1 MSSGLGW
8 QWVAGSRVK
17 PKPGRTCS
25 ARRAH
30 RCARMSGPRDSP
42 ACVLCGIVHVRWN
55 VTKDQALCC
64 GANSCLVHE
73 PATNRHLLPAAV
85 AIGGVPC
92 FILPHHVVLTACRQG
107 VETILPM
114 WLDGGGLGWHR
125 PCTKSRRVRP
135 WFAYA
140 GLDCGN
146 AFEGYGMGFRWPC
159 PNFRLGGGFASWV
172 HGGRE
177 RSPLAFNSRSGM
189 PRPGGWHKYAGEK
202 HMPPTMEL
210 RTGVDYRMQVGIAWP
225 VPGMRI
231 PPGTTGWL
239 N

>member
-1 MSSGLGW
+1 MLRASGTPLCTDVLSPGLTGMCLVW
-8 QWVAGSRVK
+8 HCACSLERDEGPGPFLWSQQLPGARTGHEQTPFAGSR
-17 PKPGRTCS
+17 GDW
-25 ARRAH
+25 RRA
-30 RCARMSGPRDSP
+30 
-42 ACVLCGIVHVRWN
+42 VLH
-55 VTKDQALCC
+55 
-64 GANSCLVHE
+64 
-73 PATNRHLLPAAV
+73 P
-85 AIGGVPC
+85 
-92 FILPHHVVLTACRQG
+92 PHHVVLTACRQG
-107 VETILPM
+107 VETILLM

-125 PCTKSRRVRP
+125 PCTMSRRVRP

-146 AFEGYGMGFRWPC
+146 AFEGHGMGSRWLC

-177 RSPLAFNSRSGM
+177 RSSLAFNSRSGV
-189 PRPGGWHKYAGEK
+189 PRPGGWHKYASEK